1 MNPDVLIIG
10 GGVIGLSIAREMHR
24 AGLRR
29 VTVLERGQIGR
40 EASWAAA
47 GMLAPNAEAEE
58 IDDFYR
64 LCVESNRM
72 YPAFA
77 DALLEETGVD
87 IELDQSGTL
96 YAAFSEEDSEELHQ
110 RMKRRR
116 VAGIDVTLLTA
127 KETRDAEPF
136 ISESVRESLL
146 FAEDHQVEN
155 RKLLAALRK
164 YAELNGIV
172 LREFAE
178 VDRVLTKNGKA
189 VGALVGGETVHAG
202 ITVIATGAW
211 TSFIQIGNVPSPID
225 VKPIRGQMLCYRTG
239 ERPLRRVIYSPR
251 GYLVPRA
258 DGRVLVGATVE
269 DVGYDADITESG
281 QRGLRE
287 SAIEIAPGL
296 AEMEIVDRWAG
307 LRPYAA
313 DGEPVMGA
321 IPGVEGLFAATGHY
335 RNGILLAP
343 ITGRILAERI
353 VNCQESDY
361 LRAFGLQRFAG
372 VARI

>member
-10 GGVIGLSIAREMHR
+10 GGVIGLSIARELHR
-24 AGLRR
+24 SGARR
-29 VTVLERGQIGR
+29 ISVLERGEIGR
-40 EASWAAA
+40 EASFAAA

-64 LCVESNRM
+64 LCVASNRM

-77 DALLEETGVD
+77 DALLEETGID
-87 IELDQSGTL
+87 IELDLSGTL
-96 YAAFSEEDSEELHQ
+96 YAAFSEEDSAELHQ

-116 VAGIDVTLLTA
+116 AAGIDVTLLSA
-127 KETRDAEPF
+127 KEIRDAEPF
-136 ISESVRESLL
+136 ISGGVRESLL

-178 VDRVLTKNGKA
+178 VDRVLTENGKA
-189 VGALVGGETVHAG
+189 VGALVGGEAVHAD

-211 TSFIQIGNVPSPID
+211 TSFIQIGNAPSPID
-225 VKPIRGQMLCYRTG
+225 VKPIRGQLLCYRTG

-258 DGRVLVGATVE
+258 DGRVLAGATVE
-269 DVGYDADITESG
+269 DVGFDTEITESG

-361 LRAFGLQRFAG
+361 LRAFGPQRLAG